1 MSKCSTPIV
10 YKLLSC
16 LFNFFLIQSPILV
29 MHNSVTTRKTP
40 GSRIIHQA
48 PVSSAFSDSDS
59 ILPHEITSSG
69 SPIPMKLNVDSSTIA
84 LRIFMTTINMIDEAK
99 LGVRCFH
106 KTCQKLPPIHLAA
119 MTYPLFRICF
129 TSVRTTLAI
138 PGQLVIP
145 IINEILKMLDI
156 CNNANMHS
164 AEQE

>member
-1 MSKCSTPIV
+1 MMPADSSVRCTPIV

-40 GSRIIHQA
+40 GIRIIHQA

-84 LRIFMTTINMIDEAK
+84 LRMFMTTIPVPCRLPCQIRLQYRQISQLLHFRLPADTHSRID
-99 LGVRCFH
+99 
-106 KTCQKLPPIHLAA
+106 
-119 MTYPLFRICF
+119 PLIKNLCSHI
-129 TSVRTTLAI
+129 TGNDYD
-138 PGQLVIP
+138 P
-145 IINEILKMLDI
+145 
-156 CNNANMHS
+156 
-164 AEQE
+164 